1 MESNVDRSKV
11 LLKAAYDLLKKQN
24 ESYYVLNLL
33 EETVEYDN
41 CMCDGY
47 CLAEDIAEYL
57 GIEEE

>member
-1 MESNVDRSKV
+1 MESNLDRSKV
-11 LLKAAYDLLKKQN
+11 LLKAAYDLLKKQD

-41 CMCDGY
+41 CMFDGDW
-47 CLAEDIAEYL
+47 LAEDIAEYL

>member
-1 MESNVDRSKV
+1 MESNLDRSKV
-11 LLKAAYDLLKKQN
+11 LLKAAYDLLKKQD